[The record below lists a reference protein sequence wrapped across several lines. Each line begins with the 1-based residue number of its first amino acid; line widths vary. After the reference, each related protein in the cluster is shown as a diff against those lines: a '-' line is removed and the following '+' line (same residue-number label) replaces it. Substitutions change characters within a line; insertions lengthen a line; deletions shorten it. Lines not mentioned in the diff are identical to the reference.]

1 VNHVDLFES
10 FVVLDQFY
18 LYIIVFDRISLIL
31 DVDVLMFVQG
41 DYYLMI
47 VLVADLDE
55 FVVKLVQI
63 KDIHS

>member
-31 DVDVLMFVQG
+31 DVDVLMFVQD